1 MKIKKNDLIFL
12 PLGGSS
18 EIGMNANLYHYDD
31 NWIMVDLGISFADES
46 MLGVDILLP
55 DIDFI
60 VEKRDKLKAIFL
72 THGHEDHMGAVQYIW
87 DKLRA
92 PIYGSSFTISLLK
105 KKLKEVGLLGNVQL
119 NTIDEN
125 KIINIGPF
133 KIQPVNLTHSIP
145 DPLSFSISTK
155 SGTIFHTGDWKFD
168 NNPKVGSK
176 PNYEMLKAIGEKGVL
191 ALVGDSTNAM
201 VEGKTKSESE
211 AFKGLKIAIKKSTG
225 RIFITCF
232 ASNVARVKSV
242 IEASLEN
249 NKKIFLA
256 GRSLNRAVEAANEVG
271 YPIQGME
278 MSFKNI
284 DKYNH
289 DDVVIIAGGSQG
301 ELRSTMTRIA
311 NSQHDRINVRPG
323 DTAIF
328 SSSKIPGNEIAIDK
342 VHTAFLKKGVE
353 VITDEDEVVHVSG
366 HPGKDDIIQLYDLIK
381 PQISIPVHGTSKHIK
396 EHANIAEDSGVSL
409 SIEPENG
416 SLIKLSGN
424 SPSIIYQIPIKSSV
438 PDGNQIIKS
447 DSSIFSARRRLLWN
461 GSVSSVVMLDSELEI
476 QFPIKIVQNGITEGD
491 DEIEWISE
499 VKADIEE
506 TIYGLNKNQLTD
518 DLIVEEKVRSSIRSV
533 TKIFFKIKP
542 LIDVHILR
550 VL

>member
-119 NTIDEN
+119 NTIDEK

-232 ASNVARVKSV
+232 ASNVARVKSI

-396 EHANIAEDSGVSL
+396 EHAKIAEDTGVSL

>member
-232 ASNVARVKSV
+232 ASNVARVKSI

-342 VHTAFLKKGVE
+342 VHTAFLKKGVD

>member
-60 VEKRDKLKAIFL
+60 VKKRDKLKAIFL

-168 NNPKVGSK
+168 NNPKVGLK

-211 AFKGLKIAIKKSTG
+211 AFKGLKIVIKKSTG

-232 ASNVARVKSV
+232 ASNVARVKSI

-396 EHANIAEDSGVSL
+396 EHAKIAENTGVSL

-518 DLIVEEKVRSSIRSV
+518 DLIIEEKVRSSIRSV

>member
-232 ASNVARVKSV
+232 ASNVARVKSI

-342 VHTAFLKKGVE
+342 VHTAFLKKGVD

-396 EHANIAEDSGVSL
+396 EHAKIAEDTGVSL

>member
-1 MKIKKNDLIFL
+1 MKINKNDLIFL

-18 EIGMNANLYHYDD
+18 EIGMNSNLYHYDD

-46 MLGVDILLP
+46 MPGVDILLP

-60 VEKRDKLKAIFL
+60 IEKRDKLKGIFL

-105 KKLKEVGLLGNVQL
+105 RKLKEVGLLGNVQL
-119 NTIDEN
+119 NTINEN
-125 KIINIGPF
+125 KVINIGPF
-133 KIQPVNLTHSIP
+133 EIQPVSLTHSIP

-168 NNPKVGSK
+168 NSPKVGSE
-176 PNYEMLKAIGEKGVL
+176 PNYEMLKEIGKKGVL

-201 VEGKTKSESE
+201 VEGTTQSESE
-211 AFKGLKIAIKKSTG
+211 AFKGLKKTIKNSSG

-232 ASNVARVKSV
+232 ASNVARVKSI

-271 YPIQGME
+271 YPVEGME
-278 MSFKNI
+278 TSFKNI
-284 DKYNH
+284 DKYKH
-289 DDVVIIAGGSQG
+289 DDVVVIAGGSQG

-311 NSQHDRINVRPG
+311 YSQHDRIKVKPG

-342 VHTAFLKKGVE
+342 VHSAFLKKGVK
-353 VITDEDEVVHVSG
+353 VVTDEDELVHVSG
-366 HPGKDDIIQLYDLIK
+366 HPGKDDIIKLYKLIK
-381 PQISIPVHGTSKHIK
+381 PQISIPVHGTSKHLR
-396 EHANIAEDSGVSL
+396 EHANIAEFTGISL

-424 SPSIIYQIPIKSSV
+424 SPSIINQIPIKSSV
-438 PDGNQIIKS
+438 PDGNQILKS
-447 DSSIFSARRRLLWN
+447 DSSIFTARRRLLWN
-461 GSVSSVVMLDSELEI
+461 GSVSAVVMLDSELEI
-476 QFPIKIVQNGITEGD
+476 QLPIKIIQNGITERD
-491 DEIEWISE
+491 DEMEWISE
-499 VKADIEE
+499 VKSDIEE
-506 TIYGLNKNQLTD
+506 TIYSLNKNELTD
-518 DLIVEEKVRSSIRSV
+518 DWIVEEKVRSSIRSV
-533 TKIFFKIKP
+533 TKLFFKIKP